1 MRTDPLGATSCMS
14 RTQCRFV
21 IEMTPRG
28 GLSYLRIPV
37 MAPPDRVRQPV
48 IGLRRSVQRRIQN
61 NGILSWRYC
70 ATSSNVFK

>member
-21 IEMTPRG
+21 IEMTLRG

-37 MAPPDRVRQPV
+37 MAPPRPRASTGHWLAQE
-48 IGLRRSVQRRIQN
+48 
-61 NGILSWRYC
+61 C
-70 ATSSNVFK
+70 ATSNSE